1 MSLHQQA
8 EQAGHGGSARPAWV
22 VGALG
27 IVFGDIGTSP
37 LYTVR
42 AALGRF
48 ETLTPDLVLGVLSL
62 LFWMLIWVVSI
73 KYVLLMLRAD
83 NRGEGGTLAL
93 MELASQARARADAGS
108 GTSPARASRRRQCLI
123 VLGLAGACLFY
134 GDTVITPAIS
144 VLSAVEGLAILSP
157 DLKHWVVPVAAGFI
171 LALFSIQ
178 RRGTGSI
185 GRWFGPLMLIWFVL
199 IGGLGAWRIIE
210 HPQVL
215 WALDPRFALS
225 FIQHAPWQV
234 YLLLGALVLAL
245 TGAET
250 LYADMGHFGRRT
262 ISRAWF
268 LVALPGLACC
278 YLGQGALLLS
288 SPQAIVNPF
297 FFLAPQWGTLPL
309 VVFATIA
316 SIIASQA
323 VISGAFSVTRQAIQL
338 GFWPRMIIQHTSAQ
352 AEGQVYLPRINQWLC
367 VAVLALV
374 IGFGSSEA
382 LTHAYGFAVT
392 GTMLVTT
399 LLATQVLPARVPPRW
414 RKAVWLGLALFL
426 AFDIVLFS
434 ANFSK
439 FFDGG
444 WLPTIIGASL
454 LTLMMTWRNGQA
466 QVHALLSENQP
477 VLKDFMQGLEEYP
490 PARVGGTAIYMSPYA
505 NAVPAALL
513 HNLKHNKVLHEQTFF
528 LTVYSAGQP
537 YVASQNRYE
546 LERLSSSSWRV
557 SAHWGFKQ
565 EPDVPQL
572 LSQMAHE
579 HPELLLE
586 PMSTSFFLSR
596 HTLIALR
603 KLPWY
608 ARWRR
613 ALYAFMARNASGS
626 SRFYKIAP
634 NRVVEMGMQL
644 EL

>member
-1 MSLHQQA
+1 MTLPHA
-8 EQAGHGGSARPAWV
+8 ASADKGAATRPAWV
-22 VGALG
+22 IGALG

-42 AALGRF
+42 AALGGF
-48 ETLTPDLVLGVLSL
+48 DTLTPELVIGVLSL
-62 LFWMLIWVVSI
+62 LFWMLVWVVSF
-73 KYVLLMLRAD
+73 KYVMLMLRAD

-93 MELASQARARADAGS
+93 LELALRNSPRGAAAGLA
-108 GTSPARASRRRQCLI
+108 GRRRWLI

-144 VLSAVEGLAILSP
+144 VLSAVEGLAVLSP
-157 DLKHWVVPVAAGFI
+157 ELEHWIVPVAAGFI

-185 GRWFGPLMLIWFVL
+185 GRWFGPLMLLWFVL
-199 IGGLGAWRIIE
+199 IGGLGAWRIAQ

-215 WALDPRFALS
+215 WALDPRHALD
-225 FIQHAPWQV
+225 FIRQAPWQV

-268 LVALPGLACC
+268 LVVLPALACC
-278 YLGQGALLLS
+278 YFGQGALLLAH
-288 SPQAIVNPF
+288 PQAIANPF

-309 VVFATIA
+309 VILATAA

-338 GFWPRMIIQHTSAQ
+338 GFWPRMIILHTSAQ
-352 AEGQVYLPRINQWLC
+352 TEGQVYLPRINQWLC
-367 VAVLALV
+367 VAVLALIV
-374 IGFGSSEA
+374 GFGSSGA

-399 LLATQVLPARVPPRW
+399 LLATQVLPGRVGGRRGKW
-414 RKAVWLGLALFL
+414 VWLVLGLFL
-426 AFDIVLFS
+426 VVDALLFS
-434 ANFSK
+434 ANLPK
-439 FFDGG
+439 FIDGG
-444 WLPTIIGASL
+444 WLPMLIGLSL
-454 LTLMMTWRNGQA
+454 LTLMLTWYQGQT
-466 QVHALLSENQP
+466 QVRAMLSKDQP
-477 VLKDFMQGLEEYP
+477 VLKDFMEGLETYP
-490 PARVGGTAIYMSPYA
+490 PARVAGTAVYMSPFRE
-505 NAVPAALL
+505 AVPAALL
-513 HNLKHNKVLHEQTFF
+513 HNLKHNKVLHEQTLF
-528 LTVYSAGQP
+528 LNVLSADEP
-537 YVASQNRYE
+537 YIGRDRRYE
-546 LERLSSSSWRV
+546 LERLSPSSWRLT
-557 SAHWGFKQ
+557 AQWGFKQ

-572 LSQMAHE
+572 LGQLAQE
-579 HPELLLE
+579 QPELRLE

-596 HTLIALR
+596 QTIIVVR

-613 ALYAFMARNASGS
+613 TLYAFMARNASGS
-626 SRFYKIAP
+626 SRFYRIPP